1 MKVKCLTSGGL
12 ADGEIR
18 SNNEL
23 QEVSRGHSTGKTG
36 RTEQFVV
43 FLLPIINID
52 DSQNVLMRRVRA
64 YLGGLLKIDDL
75 STCDRRGENEYGAFR
90 RNTVK
95 RKPK

>member
-1 MKVKCLTSGGL
+1 MVEKGL
-12 ADGEIR
+12 
-18 SNNEL
+18 S
-23 QEVSRGHSTGKTG
+23 QEVSRGHSRKIFFR

-43 FLLPIINID
+43 FSLPIINID

-75 STCDRRGENEYGAFR
+75 SMCDRKGENEYGVFR
-90 RNTVK
+90 RNTVE